1 MKAADQKATQM
12 QANTRAGVGNTAAAS
27 MQAPHGLRRTLARLV
42 SYIIHPVAFPIVTL
56 ALLLYSATAS
66 LPQTG
71 RWLLLAL
78 ALTSLP
84 ITALV
89 VFQVARG
96 SWTDLDVSVRRQRYL
111 LYPFGLICLT
121 SLAVV
126 YIWLKAPLVAVAAT
140 ISSVVANLVDA
151 AINFRYKVS
160 AHATSAAAC
169 AALLVHVIP
178 TVGVLAAGAALL
190 VGWSRVTLGRH
201 TLGQVILGMGVG
213 VASVVATLA
222 VLAA

>member
-1 MKAADQKATQM
+1 MKAADQRMTETQAGA
-12 QANTRAGVGNTAAAS
+12 QARTRGA
-27 MQAPHGLRRTLARLV
+27 APHSTRRNFARLISLV
-42 SYIIHPVAFPIVTL
+42 IHPVAFPIVTL

-66 LPQTG
+66 IAQTG

-111 LYPFGLICLT
+111 LYPFGLLCLT

-140 ISSVVANLVDA
+140 ISSVAANVGDA

-178 TVGVLAAGAALL
+178 ALGVLAAGAALL

-201 TLGQVILGMGVG
+201 TAGQVILGMGVG
-213 VASVVATLA
+213 VASVVATFA
-222 VLAA
+222 VLAV